1 MTFLEQIHREKAECW
16 LLGAGGRGSGSG
28 ELAFNQDRVSF
39 LQGEG
44 HLEMGGD
51 DGVNVLGA
59 TELCI

>member
-1 MTFLEQIHREKAECW
+1 MLVARGW
-16 LLGAGGRGSGSG
+16 GRGSG

-44 HLEMGGD
+44 HLEMDGD
-51 DGVNVLGA
+51 DGVNVLRA

>member
-1 MTFLEQIHREKAECW
+1 MLVAR
-16 LLGAGGRGSGSG
+16 GGGRGSG

-44 HLEMGGD
+44 HLEMDGD
-51 DGVNVLGA
+51 DGVKVLRA